1 MQSGEGIEPVNY
13 IIRRMVAMLR
23 HIILFLAVF
32 VCSAS
37 GYGEAVNSTCR
48 ANVECKGL
56 FNDLLTDKFLLRF
69 PSDKWEIF
77 VYADTYVFGDGKA
90 TSQAVVGVIPISKE
104 NYAYF
109 PNQTS
114 SHIVTTPRLSNGYDK
129 QDVERKTIR
138 RAIEKLMVTCNEL
151 KNCDL

>member
-1 MQSGEGIEPVNY
+1 MSRFLVF
-13 IIRRMVAMLR
+13 L
-23 HIILFLAVF
+23 LAVF
-32 VCSAS
+32 GLIINAHA
-37 GYGEAVNSTCR
+37 ETFNSTCR

-69 PSDKWEIF
+69 PSEQWQIF

-90 TSQAVVGVIPISKE
+90 TSQAVVGVVPASKE
-104 NYAYF
+104 KFAYF

-129 QDVERKTIR
+129 DEVERKTIR
-138 RAIEKLMVTCNEL
+138 RAIEKLMASCKEQ
-151 KNCDL
+151 KNCDLE